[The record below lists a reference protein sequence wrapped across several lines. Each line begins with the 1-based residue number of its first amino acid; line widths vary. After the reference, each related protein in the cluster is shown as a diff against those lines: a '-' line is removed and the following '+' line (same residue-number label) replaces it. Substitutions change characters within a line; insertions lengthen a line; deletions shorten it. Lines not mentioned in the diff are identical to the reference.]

1 MVDNVGA
8 FLGTW
13 YVGMTA
19 HPPTT
24 TGATAT
30 GGTGGIGTDPGK
42 YLLKAGYQLVIGTGE
57 NHATPPF
64 LTEGYKT
71 CVGFAVL
78 DETGAPV
85 LTSGDGE
92 NDPLLF
98 VFTGG
103 TLRYAGY
110 YNQLPL
116 RIYISMA
123 EAMMPTIG
131 TVYPAIYG
139 TTASGDPD
147 QVGVWGAEG
156 NPPPSPK
163 HGEGDAA

>member
-1 MVDNVGA
+1 MVDNIGA

-13 YVGMTA
+13 YIGMTA
-19 HPPTT
+19 HPT
-24 TGATAT
+24 TAT
-30 GGTGGIGTDPGK
+30 PTGDAETAADK

-57 NHATPPF
+57 NNATPPF
-64 LTEGYKT
+64 LTDGYKT

-78 DETGAPV
+78 DENGAPV
-85 LTSGDGE
+85 LTTGDGK

-98 VFTGG
+98 LFTNGA
-103 TLRYAGY
+103 LRYAGY
-110 YNQLPL
+110 YDKLPL

-123 EAMMPTIG
+123 EAVMPTVG
-131 TVYPAIYG
+131 TIYPAIYG
-139 TTASGDPD
+139 TTSSGDPD

-163 HGEGDAA
+163 QGG

>member
-13 YVGMTA
+13 YIGMTA
-19 HPPTT
+19 HPPTASP
-24 TGATAT
+24 TGDAETAA
-30 GGTGGIGTDPGK
+30 DK

-57 NHATPPF
+57 NNATPPF
-64 LTEGYKT
+64 LTDGYKT

-78 DETGAPV
+78 DEQGNPV
-85 LTSGDGE
+85 LTSGDGK

-98 VFTGG
+98 LFTNGA
-103 TLRYAGY
+103 LRYVGY
-110 YNQLPL
+110 YNRLPL

-123 EAMMPTIG
+123 EAVMPTVG
-131 TVYPAIYG
+131 TIYPAIYG
-139 TTASGDPD
+139 TTSSGDPD

-163 HGEGDAA
+163 QGG

>member
-19 HPPTT
+19 HPPTASP
-24 TGATAT
+24 TGDTETAA
-30 GGTGGIGTDPGK
+30 DK

-57 NHATPPF
+57 NNATPPF

-78 DETGAPV
+78 DENGAPV
-85 LTSGDGE
+85 LTTGDGE

-98 VFTGG
+98 LFTNGS
-103 TLRYAGY
+103 LRYAGY
-110 YNQLPL
+110 YNKLPL

-123 EAMMPTIG
+123 EAVMPTVG

-139 TTASGDPD
+139 TTSSGDPD

-163 HGEGDAA
+163 QEDGSTAS